1 MHHSYSRLV
10 TQHHQNN
17 CEWENKLP
25 TSVLLWFEQSAQAA
39 EHSMQVLQQ
48 YGNNIDACVQGYP
61 RSIIS
66 YRSEYWDPTSLQSL
80 LMHHPWWPNLLLILT
95 SESKWLV
102 AAACDDNT
110 QQAKNNEFIEWGNHK
125 SAIQLSHIWPNL
137 LQLLQKRYHKA
148 SSYWS
153 LLQQSTVFQMLKL
166 HQLGLQNNGKSQQ
179 MAHLLQSSDWH
190 MISHSMHLW
199 DSQWMT
205 ESMIMS

>member
-1 MHHSYSRLV
+1 MPTV
-10 TQHHQNN
+10 TPDWLLDTIRTILN
-17 CEWENKLP
+17 EKTKP
-25 TSVLLWFEQSAQAA
+25 PSSVPLWFEQSAQAA
-39 EHSMQVLQQ
+39 EHNMQVLQQ

-153 LLQQSTVFQMLKL
+153 LYYSNQQYSKCWSCTSWDCKI
-166 HQLGLQNNGKSQQ
+166 
-179 MAHLLQSSDWH
+179 MASHNRWH
-190 MISHSMHLW
+190 TYCKVQTDTWSVIQCICGTLSEW
-199 DSQWMT
+199 QSQW
-205 ESMIMS
+205 